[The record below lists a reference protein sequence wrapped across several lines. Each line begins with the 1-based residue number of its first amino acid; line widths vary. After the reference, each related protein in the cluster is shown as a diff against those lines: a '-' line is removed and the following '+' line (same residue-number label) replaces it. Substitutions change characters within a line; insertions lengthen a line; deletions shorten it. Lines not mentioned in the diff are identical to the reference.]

1 MATIVGIYRFL
12 HDYDQV
18 VVYQDSDG
26 NVKANIDSA
35 FAMASPSV
43 PASADIIGI
52 YNYAHG
58 ADEVIIYQDGAGNV
72 KANTDIT

>member
-1 MATIVGIYRFL
+1 MATVVGIYRFL

-18 VVYQDSDG
+18 VVFQDSDG
-26 NVKANIDSA
+26 NVKSNIDSA
-35 FAMASPSV
+35 FALASPSV
-43 PASADIIGI
+43 PASADIIGM

-72 KANTDIT
+72 KSNESIT

>member
-1 MATIVGIYRFL
+1 MATVVGIYRFL

-26 NVKANIDSA
+26 NVKANVDSA
-35 FAMASPSV
+35 FTLASPSA
-43 PASADIIGI
+43 PESTDIIGI

-58 ADEVIIYQDGAGNV
+58 TDEVIIYQDGAGNV